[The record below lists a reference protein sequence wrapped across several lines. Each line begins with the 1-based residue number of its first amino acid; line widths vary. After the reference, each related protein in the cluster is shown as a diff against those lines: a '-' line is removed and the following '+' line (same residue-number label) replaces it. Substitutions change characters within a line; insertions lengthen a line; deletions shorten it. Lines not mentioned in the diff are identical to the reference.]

1 MVKEISKYMLPL
13 LLIFPI
19 AQLTPATP
27 PPEEVVQ
34 PQEVNSRI
42 TFTALLGK
50 RSPRTS
56 YL

>member
-1 MVKEISKYMLPL
+1 MSIATHGAEYLFRLNTEIWGEKFY
-13 LLIFPI
+13 
-19 AQLTPATP
+19 QY
-27 PPEEVVQ
+27 E
-34 PQEVNSRI
+34 EVNSRI